1 MANLERTMFR
11 EYDLR
16 GRVNDKELNKDTVR
30 ILGKAYGTMLRRRD
44 IESAVVGH
52 DFRKSSESLTQTA
65 LEGLVSTGVNA
76 ISLGMV
82 LTPMMYS
89 AQYHY
94 ETKGGLMVT
103 ASHNPSGWSGMKMA
117 LGYSYTLGP
126 EEMKELYEL
135 TVSEDFISGEGTVQT
150 DDFTEH
156 YTADLLKRV
165 KMARPMKVVVNTGNG
180 TAGAFV
186 PTILRKAGCEVVE
199 LYSNLDWDF
208 PVYFPNP
215 SLVEM
220 MEDTGKRAV
229 ETGADMGLAIDGDGD
244 RLGITD
250 EKGQVVWPDR
260 FLILL
265 SRQVLEKHPGSKII
279 FDVKCSQALP
289 EDIKAHG
296 GVPIMWKTGHSYI
309 KQKVRDE
316 QAALG
321 GEMSG
326 HIFVSQPE
334 YYGFDDSVF
343 SALKLIEY
351 LSQQTETLSEVIAN
365 TPYYVSTPALQA
377 PCADKVKYDVVDR
390 LTQEFKAEGYDVN
403 DINGARV
410 NFGDG
415 WGLVR
420 ASSNLPVLVL
430 RFEAKTQ
437 ERVDEI
443 MALFRKKFTKYP
455 EIGEEWESG

>member
-16 GRVNDKELNKDTVR
+16 GRVNDKELNEDTFR
-30 ILGKAYGTMLRRRD
+30 ILAKAYGTMLRRRE
-44 IESAVVGH
+44 IETAVVGH
-52 DFRKSSESLTQTA
+52 DYRKSSEGFAQA
-65 LEGLVSTGVNA
+65 AIEGLVSTGVNA
-76 ISLGMV
+76 ISLGMI

-94 ETKGGLMVT
+94 ETEGGLVVT
-103 ASHNPSGWSGMKMA
+103 ASHNPSGWSGLKMA
-117 LGYSYTLGP
+117 LGYSYTFGP
-126 EEMKELYEL
+126 EEIKELYEL
-135 TVSEDFISGEGTVQT
+135 TVSEDFSSGKGTVQA
-150 DDFTEH
+150 DDFAAH

-165 KMARPMKVVVNTGNG
+165 ELARPMKVVVNTGNG

-186 PTILRKAGCEVVE
+186 PAILRKAGCEVVE
-199 LYSNLDWDF
+199 LYTNLDWDF

-215 SLVEM
+215 SAVEM
-220 MEDTGKRAV
+220 MEDTGQKVV
-229 ETGADMGLAIDGDGD
+229 ETEADIGVAIDGDGD

-250 EKGQVVWPDR
+250 DQGQVVWPDR

-265 SRQVLEKHPGSKII
+265 SRQALEKHPGSKIV
-279 FDVKCSQALP
+279 FDVKVSQALP
-289 EDIKAHG
+289 EDIEAHG
-296 GVPIMWKTGHSYI
+296 GIPIMWKTGHSYI

-316 QAALG
+316 QAVLG

-326 HIFVSQPE
+326 HIFVSQPD

-343 SALKLIEY
+343 AALKLIEY
-351 LSQQTETLSEVIAN
+351 LSQQTGTMSEVIAN
-365 TPYYVSTPALQA
+365 TPYYVSTPSLQA
-377 PCADKVKYDVVDR
+377 NCADEVKYDVVDK
-390 LTQEFKAEGYDVN
+390 LTQEFKADGYDVN

-410 NFGDG
+410 NFDDG

-443 MALFRKKFTKYP
+443 MALFRKKFSKYP

>member
-1 MANLERTMFR
+1 MANLKRTMFR

-16 GRVNDKELNKDTVR
+16 GKVNDEELNEDTNR

-44 IESAVVGH
+44 IDSAVVGH
-52 DFRKSSESLTQTA
+52 DYRRSSERLTQA
-65 LEGLVSTGVNA
+65 AIEGLASTGVNA
-76 ISLGMV
+76 ISLGMI

-135 TVSEDFISGEGTVQT
+135 TVSEDFSSGEGTVQS

-165 KMARPMKVVVNTGNG
+165 EMARPMKVVVNTGNG

-186 PTILRKAGCEVVE
+186 PAILRKAGREVVE
-199 LYSNLDWDF
+199 LYTNLDWDF
-208 PVYFPNP
+208 PIYFPNP

-220 MEDTGKRAV
+220 MEDTGKKVV

-250 EKGQVVWPDR
+250 EQGQVVWPDR

-265 SRQVLEKHPGSKII
+265 SRQVLEKHPGSKIV

-289 EDIKAHG
+289 EDIEAHG
-296 GVPIMWKTGHSYI
+296 GIPIMWKTGHSYI
-309 KQKVRDE
+309 KKKVRDE
-316 QAALG
+316 QAVLG

-334 YYGFDDSVF
+334 YYGFDDAVF
-343 SALKLIEY
+343 AALKLTEY
-351 LSQQTETLSEVIAN
+351 LSQQAGTMSEVIAN
-365 TPYYVSTPALQA
+365 TPYYVSTPALQVD
-377 PCADKVKYDVVDR
+377 CADEVKYDVVDK
-390 LTQEFKAEGYDVN
+390 LTQEFKADGYDVN

-443 MALFRKKFTKYP
+443 MALFRQKFSKYP
-455 EIGEEWESG
+455 EIGEKWESG

>member
-16 GRVNDKELNKDTVR
+16 GRVNDKELNEDTIR
-30 ILGKAYGTMLRRRD
+30 ILAKAYGTMLRRRG
-44 IESAVVGH
+44 IEAAVVGH
-52 DFRKSSESLTQTA
+52 DYRESSERLTQA
-65 LEGLVSTGVNA
+65 AIGGLVATGVNA
-76 ISLGMV
+76 ISLGMI

-94 ETKGGLMVT
+94 KTEGGLMVT
-103 ASHNPSGWSGMKMA
+103 ASHNPSGWSGLKLA
-117 LGYSYTLGP
+117 LGYSYTFGP
-126 EEMKELYEL
+126 EEMEELYQL
-135 TVSEDFISGEGTVQT
+135 TVSEDFFSGKGKVHS

-165 KMARPMKVVVNTGNG
+165 EMARPIKVVLNAGNG

-186 PTILRKAGCEVVE
+186 PAILRKAGCEVIE
-199 LYSNLDWDF
+199 LYCNLDWDF

-215 SLVEM
+215 SVVEM
-220 MEDTGKRAV
+220 MEDTGKKVV
-229 ETGADMGLAIDGDGD
+229 ETGANIGLAIDGDGD
-244 RLGITD
+244 RLGVTD
-250 EKGQVVWPDR
+250 DQGNVVWPDR

-265 SRQVLEKHPGSKII
+265 SRQALEKHPGSKIV

-289 EDIKAHG
+289 EDIEAHG
-296 GVPIMWKTGHSYI
+296 GIPIMWKTGHSYI

-316 QAALG
+316 PAALG

-326 HIFVSQPE
+326 HIFISQPD

-343 SALKLIEY
+343 AALKLTEY
-351 LSQQTETLSEVIAN
+351 LSQQTGTMSEVIAN
-365 TPYYVSTPALQA
+365 TPYYVSTPALQVD
-377 PCADKVKYDVVDR
+377 CADEVKYDVVDK

-420 ASSNLPVLVL
+420 PSSNLPVLVL

-437 ERVDEI
+437 ERLDEI
-443 MALFRKKFTKYP
+443 VALFRQKFAKCP

>member
-16 GRVNDKELNKDTVR
+16 GRVSDKELNEDTVK

-52 DFRKSSESLTQTA
+52 DFRKSSENLTQAA
-65 LEGLVSTGVNA
+65 LEGLVSTGINA
-76 ISLGMV
+76 INLGMI

-94 ETKGGLMVT
+94 ETRGGLMLT

-135 TVSEDFISGEGTVQT
+135 TVSEDFFSGKGTVQAG
-150 DDFTEH
+150 DFTEY

-165 KMARPMKVVVNTGNG
+165 KMAHPMKVVVNTGNG

-186 PTILRKAGCEVVE
+186 PVILRKAGCEVVE
-199 LYSNLDWDF
+199 LYTNLDWDF

-220 MEDTGKRAV
+220 MEDTGNKVV
-229 ETGADMGLAIDGDGD
+229 ETGADIGLAIDGDGD

-250 EKGQVVWPDR
+250 EQGEVVWPDR

-265 SRQVLEKHPGSKII
+265 SRQVLEKHPGSRII

-289 EDIKAHG
+289 EDIEAHG
-296 GVPIMWKTGHSYI
+296 GIPIMWKTGHSYI

-326 HIFVSQPE
+326 HIFVSQPD
-334 YYGFDDSVF
+334 YYGFDDSAF
-343 SALKLIEY
+343 AALKLTEY
-351 LSQQTETLSEVIAN
+351 LSQQTGTMSEVIAN

-377 PCADKVKYDVVDR
+377 TCADEVKYDVVDR
-390 LTQEFKAEGYDVN
+390 LTQEFKVGGYDVN

-430 RFEAKTQ
+430 RFEAKTH

-443 MALFRKKFTKYP
+443 MAIFRQKFSKYP

>member
-16 GRVNDKELNKDTVR
+16 GRVNDKELNEDTVR
-30 ILGKAYGTMLRRRD
+30 ILGQAYGTMLRRRG

-52 DFRKSSESLTQTA
+52 DYRESSERLTQA
-65 LEGLVSTGVNA
+65 AMAGLVSTGVNA
-76 ISLGMV
+76 ISLGMI

-94 ETKGGLMVT
+94 QTEGGLMVT
-103 ASHNPSGWSGMKMA
+103 ASHNPSGWSGLKMA

-135 TVSEDFISGEGTVQT
+135 TVSEDFSSGKGIIQP

-156 YTADLLKRV
+156 YTADLLKRI

-186 PTILRKAGCEVVE
+186 PAILRQAGCEVVE
-199 LYSNLDWDF
+199 LHCNLDWDF

-220 MEDTGKRAV
+220 MEDTGRKVV
-229 ETGADMGLAIDGDGD
+229 ETRADIGVAIDGDGD

-250 EKGQVVWPDR
+250 ERGQIVWPDR

-265 SRQVLEKHPGSKII
+265 SRQVLEKHPGAKIV

-289 EDIKAHG
+289 EDIEAHG
-296 GVPIMWKTGHSYI
+296 GIPIMWKTGHSYI
-309 KQKVRDE
+309 KKKVQEE

-326 HIFVSQPE
+326 HIFISQPD
-334 YYGFDDSVF
+334 YYGFDDGVF
-343 SALKLIEY
+343 AALKVTEY
-351 LSQQTETLSEVIAN
+351 LSHQAGTMSEVIAA
-365 TPYYVSTPALQA
+365 TPYYVSTPALQVA
-377 PCADKVKYDVVDR
+377 CAGEVKYDVVER
-390 LTQEFKAEGYDVN
+390 LTQEFKAEGYEVN

-437 ERVDEI
+437 ERLDEI
-443 MALFRKKFTKYP
+443 IALFRDKFAKYP

>member
-16 GRVNDKELNKDTVR
+16 GRVNDKELNEDTVR
-30 ILGKAYGTMLRRRD
+30 ILVKAYGTMLRRRD
-44 IESAVVGH
+44 IEAAVVGH
-52 DFRKSSESLTQTA
+52 DYRKSSERLTQA
-65 LEGLVSTGVNA
+65 AVEGLVSTGVNA
-76 ISLGMV
+76 ISLGMI
-82 LTPMMYS
+82 LTPMMYW

-94 ETKGGLMVT
+94 ETEGGLMLT
-103 ASHNPSGWSGMKMA
+103 ASHNPSGWSGLKLA
-117 LGYSYTLGP
+117 LGYSYTFGP
-126 EEMKELYEL
+126 KEMKELYEL
-135 TVSEDFISGEGTVQT
+135 TVSEDFSSGKGTVQS
-150 DDFTEH
+150 DDFTEY

-186 PTILRKAGCEVVE
+186 PAILRKAGCEVVE
-199 LYSNLDWDF
+199 LYCNLDWDF

-220 MEDTGKRAV
+220 MEDTGQKVV
-229 ETGADMGLAIDGDGD
+229 ETGADIGLAIDGDGD

-250 EKGQVVWPDR
+250 EQGQVVWPDR

-289 EDIKAHG
+289 EDIEAHG
-296 GVPIMWKTGHSYI
+296 GTPIMWKTGHSYI

-326 HIFVSQPE
+326 HIFVSQPD

-343 SALKLIEY
+343 AALKLIEY
-351 LSQQTETLSEVIAN
+351 LSQQTGPMSEVIAN

-377 PCADKVKYDVVDR
+377 DCADEVKYDVVEK
-390 LTQEFKAEGYDVN
+390 LTQEFKADGYDVN

-437 ERVDEI
+437 ERLDEI
-443 MALFRKKFTKYP
+443 MAIFRLKFSKYP

>member
-16 GRVNDKELNKDTVR
+16 GRVNDKELNEDTVR
-30 ILGKAYGTMLRRRD
+30 ILGQAYGTMLRRRG

-52 DFRKSSESLTQTA
+52 DYRESSEKLTQA
-65 LEGLVSTGVNA
+65 AIEGLVSTGVNA
-76 ISLGMV
+76 ISLGMI

-94 ETKGGLMVT
+94 RTQGGLMVT

-117 LGYSYTLGP
+117 LGYSSTLGP

-135 TVSEDFISGEGTVQT
+135 TVQEDFASGSGTVRS

-156 YTADLLKRV
+156 YTADLLQRV
-165 KMARPMKVVVNTGNG
+165 AIARPMKVVVNAGNG

-186 PTILRKAGCEVVE
+186 PPILRKAGCEVIE
-199 LYSNLDWDF
+199 LHCNLDWNF

-220 MEDTGKRAV
+220 MEDTGKKVV
-229 ETGADMGLAIDGDGD
+229 ETGADLGLAIDGDGD
-244 RLGITD
+244 RLGIT
-250 EKGQVVWPDR
+250 EERGQVVWPDR

-265 SRQVLEKHPGSKII
+265 SRQILEKHPGAKII

-296 GVPIMWKTGHSYI
+296 GIPIMWKTGHSYI
-309 KQKVRDE
+309 KQKVRE
-316 QAALG
+316 ERAALG

-326 HIFVSQPE
+326 HIFINQPD
-334 YYGFDDSVF
+334 YYGFDDGVF
-343 SALKLIEY
+343 AALKLTEY
-351 LSQQTETLSEVIAN
+351 LSHQAGTMSEVIAD
-365 TPYYVSTPALQA
+365 TPYYVSTPALQVA
-377 PCADKVKYDVVDR
+377 CADEVKYDVVER
-390 LTQEFKAEGYDVN
+390 LTEEFRAEGYDIN

-437 ERVDEI
+437 ERLDEI
-443 MALFRKKFTKYP
+443 MALFRQKFSKYP

>member
-16 GRVNDKELNKDTVR
+16 GRVNDRELNEDTFR
-30 ILGKAYGTMLRRRD
+30 ILGKAYGTMLQRRD
-44 IESAVVGH
+44 IETAVAGH
-52 DFRKSSESLTQTA
+52 DYRRSSERLTQA
-65 LEGLVSTGVNA
+65 VIDGLVSTGVNA

-82 LTPMMYS
+82 LTPMMYL

-94 ETKGGLMVT
+94 RTEGGLVVT
-103 ASHNPSGWSGMKMA
+103 ASHNPSGWSGLKLA
-117 LGYSYTLGP
+117 LGYSYTFGP
-126 EEMKELYEL
+126 EEMQELYEL
-135 TVSEDFISGEGTVQT
+135 TVSEDFSSGNGTVRP

-156 YTADLLKRV
+156 YTADLLKRI
-165 KMARPMKVVVNTGNG
+165 KRERPMKVVVNTGNG

-186 PTILRKAGCEVVE
+186 PDVLRKAGCEVVE
-199 LYSNLDWDF
+199 LHCNLDWDF

-220 MEDTGKRAV
+220 MEDTGKKVV
-229 ETGADMGLAIDGDGD
+229 ETEADIGLAIDGDGD

-250 EKGQVVWPDR
+250 EQGHVVWPDR

-289 EDIKAHG
+289 EDIEAHG
-296 GVPIMWKTGHSYI
+296 GIPIMWKTGHSYI
-309 KQKVRDE
+309 KKKVQEE

-326 HIFVSQPE
+326 HIFVSQPD

-343 SALKLIEY
+343 AALKLIEY
-351 LSQQTETLSEVIAN
+351 LSHQTETMSEVIAN
-365 TPYYVSTPALQA
+365 TPYYVSTPALQVD
-377 PCADKVKYDVVDR
+377 CADEVKYDVVDR
-390 LTQEFKAEGYDVN
+390 LTEEFKAEGYDVN

-437 ERVDEI
+437 ERLDEI
-443 MALFRKKFTKYP
+443 IAIFRQKFSKYP

>member
-16 GRVNDKELNKDTVR
+16 GRVNDKELNEDTVR
-30 ILGKAYGTMLRRRD
+30 ILAKAYGTMLRRRD
-44 IESAVVGH
+44 IEAAVVGH
-52 DFRKSSESLTQTA
+52 DYRKSSERLTQA
-65 LEGLVSTGVNA
+65 AIEGLVSTGVNV
-76 ISLGMV
+76 ISLSMI

-89 AQYHY
+89 AQYHHKT
-94 ETKGGLMVT
+94 EGGLMVT
-103 ASHNPSGWSGMKMA
+103 ASHNPSGWSGLKLA
-117 LGYSYTLGP
+117 LGYSYTFGP
-126 EEMKELYEL
+126 EEMEELYEL
-135 TVSEDFISGEGTVQT
+135 TISEDFASGNGTVQT

-156 YTADLLKRV
+156 YTVDLLKRI
-165 KMARPMKVVVNTGNG
+165 KMERPMKVVVNTGNG

-186 PTILRKAGCEVVE
+186 PSILRRAGCEVVE
-199 LYSNLDWDF
+199 LYCNLDWDF

-220 MEDTGKRAV
+220 MEDTGQKVV
-229 ETGADMGLAIDGDGD
+229 ETGADIGLAIDGDGD

-250 EKGQVVWPDR
+250 ERGQVVWPDR

-265 SRQVLEKHPGSKII
+265 SRQVLEKHPGAKII

-289 EDIKAHG
+289 EDIEAHG
-296 GVPIMWKTGHSYI
+296 GIPIMWKTGHSHI
-309 KQKVRDE
+309 KKKVQE
-316 QAALG
+316 EKAVLG

-326 HIFVSQPE
+326 HIFISQPE
-334 YYGFDDSVF
+334 YHGFDDGVF
-343 SALKLIEY
+343 AALKLTEY
-351 LSQQTETLSEVIAN
+351 LSQQTGTMSEVIAN
-365 TPYYVSTPALQA
+365 TPYYASTPALQA
-377 PCADKVKYDVVDR
+377 ACADEVKYAVVEK
-390 LTQEFKAEGYDVN
+390 LTQEFKADGYEVN

-437 ERVDEI
+437 ERLDEI
-443 MALFRKKFTKYP
+443 IAIFRQKLSKYP
-455 EIGEEWESG
+455 EIGEKWESG

>member
-1 MANLERTMFR
+1 VASLERTMFR

-16 GRVNDKELNKDTVR
+16 GRVNDEELNEDTIR
-30 ILGKAYGTMLRRRD
+30 ILGKAYGTMLQRRD
-44 IESAVVGH
+44 IELAVVGH
-52 DFRKSSESLTQTA
+52 DYRKSSERLTQA
-65 LEGLVSTGVNA
+65 AIEGLVSTGVNVT
-76 ISLGMV
+76 SLGMI

-94 ETKGGLMVT
+94 ETEGGIMVT
-103 ASHNPSGWSGMKMA
+103 GSHNPSGWNGLKLA
-117 LGYSYTLGP
+117 LGYSYTFGP

-135 TVSEDFISGEGTVQT
+135 TVSENFFSGEGTAQA

-165 KMARPMKVVVNTGNG
+165 EMAHPMKVVVNTGNG
-180 TAGAFV
+180 TAGPFV
-186 PTILRKAGCEVVE
+186 PAILREAGCEVVE
-199 LYSNLDWDF
+199 LYTNLDWDF

-215 SLVEM
+215 SVVEM
-220 MEDTGKRAV
+220 MEDTGRKVIETRADIGV
-229 ETGADMGLAIDGDGD
+229 AIDGDGD

-250 EKGQVVWPDR
+250 EQGQTVWPDR

-265 SRQVLEKHPGSKII
+265 SRQALEKRPGSKLV
-279 FDVKCSQALP
+279 FEVKCSQALS
-289 EDIKAHG
+289 EDIEAYG
-296 GVPIMWKTGHSYI
+296 GIPIMWKTGHSYV
-309 KQKVRDE
+309 KKKVRDE

-326 HIFVSQPE
+326 HIFISQPE
-334 YYGFDDSVF
+334 YYGFDDAVF
-343 SALKLIEY
+343 AALKLIEY
-351 LSQQTETLSEVIAN
+351 LSHQTGTMSEVIAN
-365 TPYYVSTPALQA
+365 TPYYVATPAFYVD
-377 PCADKVKYDVVDR
+377 CADEVKYDVVEK
-390 LTQEFKAEGYDVN
+390 LTEEFKADGYDVN

-420 ASSNLPVLVL
+420 ASSVLPRLVL

-443 MALFRKKFTKYP
+443 MALFRLKFSKYP
-455 EIGEEWESG
+455 EIGEKWESG